1 MSSLSNEQI
10 INKAAI
16 TAAGKTTGM
25 LNPEQSKAFLKM
37 VFDDSSFLGELSHQ
51 TRRSTKGTIEKLGIG
66 RRLLRQQVEATDTLS
81 GKGVDPI
88 LGSVPYSCTDV
99 VLGAEISEKFL
110 RENIEQEGF
119 ETTFMGMIATQ
130 VKVDMLDLAFNGDTA
145 VDAANADHD
154 FLVIDDGIVKQLGTG
169 THILDATTI
178 GADFTDSIFTGALRA
193 LPSKYFNKEKY
204 RWIANNDMYIRW
216 IEYLKKRNTAA
227 GDMAILNGANI
238 NPLNV
243 EWRIVPNF
251 PDNKIILADP
261 SNFTIVNT
269 YDINLRKTVEGKE
282 AVYRD
287 MRFYAL
293 HLNMDTIILEKDS
306 VVVVDK
312 IPAIGA

>member
-1 MSSLSNEQI
+1 MTLSNGTI
-10 INKAAI
+10 INKAAVT
-16 TAAGKTTGM
+16 TAGRTDGM
-25 LNPEQSKAFLKM
+25 LNPEQSTEFLKM

-51 TRRSTKGTIEKLGIG
+51 TRTATKGTIEKLGIG
-66 RRLLRQQVEATDTLS
+66 RRLLRKQIEATDNLS
-81 GKGVDPI
+81 GKGVDPSI
-88 LGSVPYSCTDV
+88 GSVPYSCTDV
-99 VLGAEISEKFL
+99 LLGAEISEKFL

-119 ETTFMGMIATQ
+119 ETTFMGMIANQ
-130 VKVDMLDLAFNGDTA
+130 VKVDMLDLAFNGDSAT
-145 VDAANADHD
+145 VNTNPDYD
-154 FLVIDDGIVKQLGTG
+154 FLSIDDGIVKQLATG
-169 THILDATTI
+169 SHILDSTTL
-178 GADFTDSIFTGALRA
+178 GTTFTDDIFTGALRA
-193 LPSKYFNKEKY
+193 LPSKYFNKSKY

-261 SNFTIVNT
+261 SNFTVVNT
-269 YDINLRKTVEGKE
+269 YDIQLRKTVEGKE

-293 HLNMDTIILEKDS
+293 HLDMDTIILEKDA
-306 VVVVDK
+306 VVTIDK

>member
-1 MSSLSNEQI
+1 MALSNGTI
-10 INKAAI
+10 ISKAAVT
-16 TAAGKTTGM
+16 TAGRTDGM

-37 VFDDSSFLGELSHQ
+37 VFDDSSFLGEFSHE
-51 TRRSTKGTIEKLGIG
+51 TRKSTKGTIEKLGIG
-66 RRLLRQQVEATDTLS
+66 RRLLRKQIEATDTLS
-81 GKGVDPI
+81 GKGVDPVI
-88 LGSVPYSCTDV
+88 GSVPYSCTDV
-99 VLGAEISEKFL
+99 LLGAEISEKFL

-119 ETTFMGMIATQ
+119 ETTFMGMISNQ
-130 VKVDMLDLAFNGDTA
+130 VKVDMLDLAFNGDSA
-145 VDAANADHD
+145 VAAADPDHD
-154 FLVIDDGIVKQLGTG
+154 FLVIDDGIVKQLATG
-169 THILDATTI
+169 SHILDATALGTT
-178 GADFTDSIFTGALRA
+178 FTDSIFTGGLRA
-193 LPSKYFNKEKY
+193 LPSKYFNKSKY

-227 GDMAILNGANI
+227 GDMAILNGVNI

-269 YDINLRKTVEGKE
+269 YDIQLRKTVEGKE

-293 HLNMDTIILEKDS
+293 HLDMDTIILEKDS
-306 VVVVDK
+306 VVTIDK
-312 IPAIGA
+312 IPAIG

>member
-1 MSSLSNEQI
+1 MSISNGTI
-10 INKAAI
+10 IEKAAV
-16 TAAGKTTGM
+16 TTSGKTNGM
-25 LNPEQSKAFLKM
+25 LNPEQSKAFLNM
-37 VFDDSSFLGELSHQ
+37 IFDDSSFLGELSHQ
-51 TRRSTKGTIEKLGIG
+51 TRTVTKGTIDKLGIG
-66 RRLLRQQVEATDTLS
+66 RRLLRAQVEATDTLS
-81 GKGVDPI
+81 GKGVEPV

-119 ETTFMGMIATQ
+119 ETKFMGMIASQ

-145 VDAANADHD
+145 VATADPDHD
-154 FLVIDDGIVKQLGTG
+154 FLVIDDGIVKQLATG
-169 THILDATTI
+169 SHILDATTI
-178 GADFTDSIFTGALRA
+178 GTAFTDSIFTGALRA
-193 LPSKYFNKEKY
+193 LPSKYFNKDKF

-227 GDMAILNGANI
+227 GDMAILNGTNI

-251 PDNKIILADP
+251 PDNKIILGDP
-261 SNFTIVNT
+261 SNFTVVNT
-269 YDINLRKTVEGKE
+269 YDISLRKTTEGKE
-282 AVYRD
+282 AVFRD

-293 HLNMDTIILEKDS
+293 HLNMDTIILEKDA
-306 VVVVDK
+306 VVTIDK